1 MMVSGGEEEVDES
14 SNTAVPEPRRS
25 DTGNGTR
32 RRVLVAAVVA
42 VIVIAAALISAMVL
56 KPSPERATI
65 GVIIPLEEGIV
76 SHSEEVRDAVKMA
89 IDELNAWGGIG
100 NTRLQMVFSET
111 ASNAEAIT
119 EAFEEMESDHNPL
132 FYITISC
139 EFMGVMAPL
148 AEAVS
153 APLIGMSSYPG
164 ATEGYQY
171 TYRYN
176 IPPAVEVASAM
187 SIMED
192 LNVTSVGLLY
202 TESPHGCTI
211 HEAFSEAFLDA
222 GGSVEDEPCA
232 TDEPDF
238 SAQVANLTDNPAI
251 FAVSTCTSL
260 AAMFEA
266 ISDSGY
272 EGYVIASSCAS
283 STFMWSLEEA
293 DGVYLS
299 APLMYKQENILAR
312 AFMVDFKQTYGID
325 VTHHGAVSYDVVNL
339 VHGLLEGKEVTR
351 SSLEFEL
358 SQGFIFTGVM
368 GSITIEPGEH
378 DFDFNVYPARI
389 VEGELLFL

>member
-1 MMVSGGEEEVDES
+1 MLVSGGEEEVNES
-14 SNTAVPEPRRS
+14 SNAAVPEPRHS

-132 FYITISC
+132 
-139 EFMGVMAPL
+139 L
-148 AEAVS
+148 
-153 APLIGMSSYPG
+153 GMSSYPG